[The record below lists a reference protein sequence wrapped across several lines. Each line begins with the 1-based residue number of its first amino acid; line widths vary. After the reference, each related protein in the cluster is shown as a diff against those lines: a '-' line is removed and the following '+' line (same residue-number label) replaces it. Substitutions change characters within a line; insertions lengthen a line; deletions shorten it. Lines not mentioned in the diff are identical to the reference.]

1 MISDLFKADNLAGSF
16 LELPQLTQKVPKPWF
31 GVRSE
36 DSHFVHRGL
45 WLIFNWEFVAN
56 DTEFTKWSLRLHF
69 LLRNSNLTSFF
80 LAKQTGKQTAGF
92 KVVGD
97 TVVVVDLAIRYLV
110 SGTNLL
116 RPVNSKW
123 MKLINYIRLF
133 KNEIK
138 IKEILGVMFCL
149 LALLI
154 YHERKGKGM

>member
-1 MISDLFKADNLAGSF
+1 MNNLLSYCGIVDVRINASDKD
-16 LELPQLTQKVPKPWF
+16 LPL
-31 GVRSE
+31 RS
-36 DSHFVHRGL
+36 L
-45 WLIFNWEFVAN
+45 WLIFRWQFAAN
-56 DTEFTKWSLRLHF
+56 DMEFTKWSLRLHF

-138 IKEILGVMFCL
+138 IKEILGVMFSL

>member
-1 MISDLFKADNLAGSF
+1 MVP
-16 LELPQLTQKVPKPWF
+16 LP
-31 GVRSE
+31 S
-36 DSHFVHRGL
+36 
-45 WLIFNWEFVAN
+45 
-56 DTEFTKWSLRLHF
+56 F

-123 MKLINYIRLF
+123 MELITYIRLLKTSDF
-133 KNEIK
+133 TKSHGTTK
-138 IKEILGVMFCL
+138 IGHNFTTYSNTYLQI
-149 LALLI
+149 
-154 YHERKGKGM
+154 